1 MELSILHSRPG
12 GRGRHAYARLVL
24 ATVVGRVELSAG
36 FLWLCFLDDLLLKCT
51 QGKMG
56 HSQDVTVRAPALFV
70 RKTQLYIRA
79 SHDLPTFINN
89 SHLCSALLER
99 QL

>member
-1 MELSILHSRPG
+1 MLHSRPG
-12 GRGRHAYARLVL
+12 GGMRTLGSFARPSSVVRRVTALYPPVSFGYA
-24 ATVVGRVELSAG
+24 
-36 FLWLCFLDDLLLKCT
+36 FFLDDLLLKCT

-89 SHLCSALLER
+89 SHL
-99 QL
+99 